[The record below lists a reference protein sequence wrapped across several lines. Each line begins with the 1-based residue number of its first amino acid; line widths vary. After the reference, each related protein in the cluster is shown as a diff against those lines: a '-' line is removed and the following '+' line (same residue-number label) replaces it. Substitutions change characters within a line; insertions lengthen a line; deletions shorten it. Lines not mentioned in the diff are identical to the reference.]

1 MERGRRIVQLN
12 RILFASVAALMVF
25 GATTRAYAQMDF
37 SGEWQPVRNQDN
49 SENPLPG
56 DWLGIPLNEAGLAR
70 SEAWDASIASLP
82 EWQCR
87 PHGWAYIY
95 RGPTALRI
103 WREIDPVSRDVTA
116 FHVQWQQSSSTPV
129 YLDGRPHPPDYAP
142 YSWMGFST
150 ATWEGNVLKI
160 TTTHLKED
168 YYRRNGIFASDKAT
182 VTTYWTRHGEYLTWV
197 NIVKDPVYLTEPL
210 IRSGEYRL
218 NLGGAFPAHP
228 CTPADEGHVK
238 GVVPAH
244 LPGKNPFLKEPTAMM
259 RIPDD
264 LIRAGA
270 ASMYPEFKAK
280 LPQP

>member
-1 MERGRRIVQLN
+1 MACALALTLRGS
-12 RILFASVAALMVF
+12 SVV
-25 GATTRAYAQMDF
+25 AQMDF

-182 VTTYWTRHGEYLTWV
+182 VTTYWMRHGEYLTWI

-228 CTPADEGHVK
+228 CTPADEGHPK
-238 GVVPAH
+238 GVVPSH
-244 LPGKNPFLKEPTAMM
+244 LPGKNPFLKEPAAMM
-259 RIPDD
+259 KIPEE
-264 LIRAGA
+264 LLRAGA
-270 ASMYPEFKAK
+270 ESMYPEFKAK

>member
-1 MERGRRIVQLN
+1 MGNTN
-12 RILFASVAALMVF
+12 RTTGVACGFALLLVLGPTAAAF
-25 GATTRAYAQMDF
+25 AQMDF

-49 SENPLPG
+49 TENPRIG
-56 DWLGIPLNEAGLAR
+56 DWVGIPLNEAGLAR
-70 SEAWDASIASLP
+70 SEAWDASIQSLP

-103 WREIDPVSRDVTA
+103 WRDIDPVSRDVTA
-116 FHVQWQQSSSTPV
+116 FHAQWQQSSDTPI
-129 YLDGRPHPPDYAP
+129 YLDGRSHPPDYAP

-150 ATWEGNVLKI
+150 ATWQGDILKI

-182 VTTYWTRHGEYLTWV
+182 VTTYWIRHGDYLTWI
-197 NIVKDPVYLTEPL
+197 NIVHDPVYLTEPL

-218 NLGGAFPAHP
+218 TLGAAFPAHP
-228 CTPADEGHVK
+228 CIAADEGHQA

-244 LPGKNPFLKEPTAMM
+244 LPGKNPFLQESAVLMQ
-259 RIPDD
+259 IPEQA
-264 LIRAGA
+264 LRAGA
-270 ASMYPEFKAK
+270 ASMYPEFRAT
-280 LPQP
+280 LGSR